1 MKNVGAFVALG
12 LAPKGKVVIS
22 PFRGSNYHY
31 TRLSFSY
38 LPYGQLLP
46 YVNLVS
52 ATYCLPI
59 GRVSKYPNQLAPY
72 ILIECLLRCSG
83 EMWIHLVR
91 PSGAL

>member
-22 PFRGSNYHY
+22 PFRGSNYHCIP
-31 TRLSFSY
+31 LSLSY

-46 YVNLVS
+46 SVNLVS

-59 GRVSKYPNQLAPY
+59 GRITKYPNHLAPY
-72 ILIECLLRCSG
+72 ILTECLLRCSG

-91 PSGAL
+91 PSRAL